1 MKTSK
6 KKIKMSELKTLD
18 EVKQSFLEKGKEKG
32 YISQDDLMA
41 ALDHFD

>member
-32 YISQDDLMA
+32 AGSA
-41 ALDHFD
+41 AGSLA

>member
-32 YISQDDLMA
+32 QEHRAGKA
-41 ALDHFD
+41 ACHGI